1 MMKKLI
7 KLILAILPIL
17 LSQIGFAQTNPT
29 NPHVICFGSIE
40 PYQVDWQ
47 APDGGPDG
55 TLGSIYSWNI
65 APNPPTVSPFAGTIT
80 QGQSPGGFN
89 NRIIVDWAATPPG
102 AYILQV
108 FETSADGCVGA
119 PVTIIVQIEAFPI
132 AAITPPTTNVLN
144 CTTTSINLTAT
155 GGGSYSW
162 SDGTSNVGNTANIS
176 VNAPGTY
183 TVTVTSANGCTD
195 TESIIITQDATAPV
209 AAITPPATNVLN
221 CTTTSINLT
230 ATGGGSY
237 SWSDGTSNVGNTANI
252 SVNAPG
258 TYTVTVT
265 SANGCTATESIIIT
279 QDATAPVAAITNNT
293 GTTVLVCNGT
303 ISLTATGGDT
313 YSWSGSLGNN
323 AAATVT
329 VSGTYTVTVT
339 ATNGCTSTASIT
351 ITDAPLINPTF
362 NSVAAICQ
370 NSPAPPLPNSSIE
383 GITGTWSPL
392 IIDTSVSGPVSYTF
406 TPNSNQCATNGSTTV
421 TVNPLPVTSPIYH
434 D

>member
-1 MMKKLI
+1 MKKLI
-7 KLILAILPIL
+7 KLSLAL
-17 LSQIGFAQTNPT
+17 LALLVSEIGFAQTNPT
-29 NPHVICFGSIE
+29 NPQTICEGFVGN
-40 PYQVDWQ
+40 YQVDQ
-47 APDGGPDG
+47 AENLGAG
-55 TLGSIYSWNI
+55 TTGSTYSWSVITPGFLGSITN
-65 APNPPTVSPFAGTIT
+65 NPLGSVPPAST
-80 QGQSPGGFN
+80 
-89 NRIIVDWAATPPG
+89 NRVEINWGATPPG

-119 PVTIIVQIEAFPI
+119 PVTIIVQLEAFPI

-195 TESIIITQDATAPV
+195 TESIIITQDATPPV

-221 CTTTSINLT
+221 CTTTSISVTASGGGTYSWDNGLGSNAT
-230 ATGGGSY
+230 ATI
-237 SWSDGTSNVGNTANI
+237 TVA
-252 SVNAPG
+252 G

-265 SANGCTATESIIIT
+265 AANGCTDTESIIIT
-279 QDATAPVAAITNNT
+279 QDATPPVAAITNNT

-421 TVNPLPVTSPIYH
+421 TVNPLPVTSPIFH

>member
-1 MMKKLI
+1 
-7 KLILAILPIL
+7 
-17 LSQIGFAQTNPT
+17 
-29 NPHVICFGSIE
+29 
-40 PYQVDWQ
+40 
-47 APDGGPDG
+47 
-55 TLGSIYSWNI
+55 LGSIYSWNI

-132 AAITPPTTNVLN
+132 
-144 CTTTSINLTAT
+144 
-155 GGGSYSW
+155 
-162 SDGTSNVGNTANIS
+162 
-176 VNAPGTY
+176 
-183 TVTVTSANGCTD
+183 
-195 TESIIITQDATAPV
+195 

>member
-1 MMKKLI
+1 MKKLI
-7 KLILAILPIL
+7 KFSLTL
-17 LSQIGFAQTNPT
+17 LSILVGEIGFAQTNPT
-29 NPHVICFGSIE
+29 NPHVICFGSME

-65 APNPPTVSPFAGTIT
+65 APNLPTVSPFAGTIT
-80 QGQSPGGFN
+80 QFQSPGGFN
-89 NRIIVDWAATPPG
+89 NRIVVDWGATPPG
-102 AYILQV
+102 SYILQV

-119 PVTIIVQIEAFPI
+119 PVTIIVQIEAFPV
-132 AAITPPTTNVLN
+132 AAITPPSTNVLN

-162 SDGTSNVGNTANIS
+162 SDGTSNIGNSANIS

-183 TVTVTSANGCTD
+183 TVTITSSAGCTDTESLIITQDATPPVAAITNNTGTTVLNCTTTSISVTASGGGTYSWDNGLGSNASATITAAGTYTVTVTAANGCTG
-195 TESIIITQDATAPV
+195 TESIIITQDATPPV
-209 AAITPPATNVLN
+209 AT
-221 CTTTSINLT
+221 
-230 ATGGGSY
+230 
-237 SWSDGTSNVGNTANI
+237 
-252 SVNAPG
+252 
-258 TYTVTVT
+258 
-265 SANGCTATESIIIT
+265 
-279 QDATAPVAAITNNT
+279 ITNNT

-323 AAATVT
+323 AAASVT
-329 VSGTYTVTVT
+329 VSSTYTVTVT
-339 ATNGCTSTASIT
+339 STNGCTSTASIT

-370 NSPAPPLPNSSIE
+370 NSPAPLLPNPSNE

-421 TVNPLPVTSPIYH
+421 TVNPIPITSPIFH